1 MMRPPPTLDT
11 AALAVLF
18 RQARRRRGWSYDR
31 LYAETGIARATLYR
45 ALTTGRCSSTSA
57 LRLCSALG
65 IQLTLPPAPR
75 VYTAQEAQH
84 GG

>member
-1 MMRPPPTLDT
+1 MMRSDAPLDT

-45 ALTTGRCSSTSA
+45 ALTTGRCSSRSA
-57 LRLCSALG
+57 LRLISALG
-65 IQLTLPPAPR
+65 LQLHLPPAPH
-75 VYTAQEAQH
+75 VCTGQEAQH
-84 GG
+84 G